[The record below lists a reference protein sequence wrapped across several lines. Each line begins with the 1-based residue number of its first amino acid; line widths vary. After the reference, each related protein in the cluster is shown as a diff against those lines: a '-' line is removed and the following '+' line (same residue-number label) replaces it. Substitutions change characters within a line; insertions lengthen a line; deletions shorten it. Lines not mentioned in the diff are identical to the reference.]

1 MVNQS
6 GGVARRI
13 HRRGTARQ
21 LTVRLRGGAPPASS
35 PAPKNTSAGAPYHRR
50 GTAIPTV
57 MLFLSMQRDNPT
69 ASRAAKDGASLSAR
83 ALLRRLRTGLF
94 RTLAPMLPRPLET
107 RREPERGAPPVAPGL
122 TSSAKASGHRRIAV
136 IGAAGFEPG
145 DLLLPKHRRGKRRA
159 MRGT

>member
-1 MVNQS
+1 M
-6 GGVARRI
+6 APDRRDAQPAEALAA
-13 HRRGTARQ
+13 HHGPDA
-21 LTVRLRGGAPPASS
+21 RLRGG
-35 PAPKNTSAGAPYHRR
+35 GHRR
-50 GTAIPTV
+50 LRHLRSRQHEVPPNDDRHEHHRDLFATA
-57 MLFLSMQRDNPT
+57 SMQRDNPP

-136 IGAAGFEPG
+136 IGAAGFEPATSCSQSIAG
-145 DLLLPKHRRGKRRA
+145 GN
-159 MRGT
+159 